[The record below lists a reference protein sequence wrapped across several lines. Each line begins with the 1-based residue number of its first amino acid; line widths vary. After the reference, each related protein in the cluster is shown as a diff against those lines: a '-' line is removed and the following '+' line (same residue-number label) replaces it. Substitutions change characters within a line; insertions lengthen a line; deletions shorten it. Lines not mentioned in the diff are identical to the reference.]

1 MTELCSLF
9 GVTKQAYYQYDGHY
23 LQTLLLR
30 EQVATDYVERI
41 RAIDPCI
48 GCKKL
53 HIMYAKEFRTEHPLG
68 RDHFLRLMEQRGL
81 KLRRRHSQV
90 PRTTDSRHTMPTYPN
105 RIWNVI
111 PLRPNRIWVS
121 DITYIKVRD
130 NMEQG
135 QYHFCYLSLVSDAY
149 SKMVVGYA
157 AGDSLDTVHPLSAL
171 QMAFSTLPPDFDYSG
186 LTHHSDRGVQYASH
200 QYVQAL
206 SAKGITISMTESGN
220 PKDNAVAERIN
231 NTIKNEFFARLQFTS
246 LDQIQQ
252 EVAKAVS
259 FYNMCRPHWS
269 LNGMTPSEAASQEG
283 EIPKSWHSYR
293 EKAIKESAT

>member
-9 GVTKQAYYQYDGHY
+9 GVTKQAYYQNDGHY

-81 KLRRRHSQV
+81 KLRRRQSQV

-149 SKMVVGYA
+149 SKMGC
-157 AGDSLDTVHPLSAL
+157 
-171 QMAFSTLPPDFDYSG
+171 
-186 LTHHSDRGVQYASH
+186 GVC
-200 QYVQAL
+200 
-206 SAKGITISMTESGN
+206 G
-220 PKDNAVAERIN
+220 
-231 NTIKNEFFARLQFTS
+231 
-246 LDQIQQ
+246 
-252 EVAKAVS
+252 
-259 FYNMCRPHWS
+259 W
-269 LNGMTPSEAASQEG
+269 
-283 EIPKSWHSYR
+283 
-293 EKAIKESAT
+293 